1 MLRNNLCGFLV
12 TLLATTAS
20 AQPVQDTFVRD
31 QKSIQMIR
39 TTTPPVI
46 DGVLDDVVWQSAAV
60 VDEFHQILPV
70 EYAEPSVRTEV
81 YLLYDDD
88 AIYVGAK
95 LSIDP
100 ALISRNI
107 LRRNGTITND
117 DYFFVSFDP
126 FNNQRGGYF
135 FGVNPNGVHQDGLY
149 RNISEFYGDWDSIYY
164 VETTTVA
171 DGWIA
176 EYKIPFKSVSFDPNS
191 DTWGM
196 NFSRKVQSRNEQMTW
211 VSNNRRFDPSSAG
224 KATGLT
230 GLDQGLGLDIVPSV
244 SVRKERTYTPGL
256 SESIFEP
263 SVDVFYKITSALNGS
278 LTLNTDFSATEV
290 DDRQVNLT
298 RFSLFFPEK
307 RDFFLRDADIFEF
320 GRLSQNGRPFFSR
333 KIGLGAN
340 GQEIG
345 LIGGAKISG
354 RIGDWEIGA
363 LSIRQDESTGLAADT
378 LNVVRIKTGIMAEST
393 IGAIFTQGDPT
404 SNLNST
410 LAGVDF
416 LYRNTTIGNGRIFE
430 VSSWY
435 QQTNTQGIAS
445 DDGAAGLSIFLPSTE
460 GLSGGVSTK
469 RYENNFKPALGFANR
484 VGVDEY
490 TGELNYMYRPGTGFW
505 QSMNFA
511 LNGERFN
518 DLKGNLQSE
527 KVTITPLELMSNTGD
542 TLFIR
547 SNFNKEI
554 LTTPFKIYPGVVIPV
569 GAYEFDNHGVELGS
583 AAFRP
588 LAGKIAFVQGSF
600 YGGEQTRVFGS
611 MAWQASINI
620 RSTVG
625 FNISDVTLPQ
635 GKFTTR
641 VLSAGLDYVFSST
654 LSLVNLL
661 QYDNV
666 SEIAGFNIRLNWIP
680 EEGQEF
686 FFVINH
692 NMEDFNRD
700 NRFESNF
707 TSATAKFSY
716 TFRY

>member
-31 QKSIQMIR
+31 QKSVQMIR
-39 TTTPPVI
+39 TATPPVI
-46 DGVLDDVVWQSAAV
+46 DGVLDDVVWQSAAI

-244 SVRKERTYTPGL
+244 SFKKERTYTPGL

-435 QQTNTQGIAS
+435 QKTSTQGIAS

-469 RYENNFKPALGFANR
+469 RYGNNFKPALGFANR

-490 TGELNYMYRPGTGFW
+490 IGELNYMYRPGTGFW

-569 GAYEFDNHGVELGS
+569 GAYEFDNHGLELGS